1 MICCVAQLA
10 FDKRL
15 LMWAGDVIVVLE
27 QEKHAHFTRLGNDF
41 DLHYT
46 TDISVLDSLV
56 GCSIE
61 LKSLSGKIFNVAV
74 TDVVHHGFIKVIAG
88 GGLPT
93 GEGSFGDIIVHF
105 NVQFPTSLRL
115 EQKALLRVALALPK
129 ILTAEQQ
136 QAITQA
142 KNVFAG

>member
-74 TDVVHHGFIKVIAG
+74 TDVV
-88 GGLPT
+88 
-93 GEGSFGDIIVHF
+93 
-105 NVQFPTSLRL
+105 Q
-115 EQKALLRVALALPK
+115 
-129 ILTAEQQ
+129 
-136 QAITQA
+136 
-142 KNVFAG
+142 